1 VESKRPLTRSVL
13 DIRIAEVQSF
23 LDDAIS
29 RKAFEEC
36 SPLQHKLE
44 KLIRQREELPTIDE
58 MKEIVRL
65 AKQGVSDAASRRDFA
80 RAATAQ
86 AALDKAIAKLEDVMK
101 SEGLDIV
108 DEIVLNDRFQSR
120 ADLESAILEASK
132 KVDNAISKKAF
143 SKATKYQSEL
153 DELESLRKTLPS
165 VNEIESEL
173 NEVKAQ
179 MNDAIKDKNFK
190 NADCLQNDIDKLEAK
205 LEVERAKMKSISVA
219 EDADPCTQFINEN
232 GETVTFTSRFEL
244 EKEMNRFQFLV
255 HKSTSL
261 RKFKEAAKNQKF
273 LETLDKLKPLLPTE
287 QELRNDIA
295 KIRTEME
302 SAIQKK
308 DFDTAEKLDK
318 TVVSLEQKLAA
329 ERISIPQSFDALDT
343 ASVSIV
349 TAPPSVVKAP
359 IKAPLRNS
367 TNAGSSSASSV
378 NKLSSDLAHPF
389 AKSTPVS
396 KLRPKAPM
404 ISTSND
410 TVLSVVQMLASKR
423 GDAAIITNS
432 SGELAGII
440 TDTDVTR
447 RVVAKDLNASR
458 TSIADVMTP
467 NPSCVTMSDSAT
479 DALVLMVENRFRHLP
494 VTGASGSVVGVLDI
508 AKCLNDAISKL
519 EHSKDKG
526 SSAAEEALNAT
537 LGAAGGGAH
546 AAALRQLLGPLM
558 SQAFGGQTAP
568 TLRTVL
574 AGIPSTIV
582 SPSTSIQET
591 GHKMAEAR
599 KAALVVENGRLIGIF
614 GFKDMMTRAVA
625 KELPLEFTAVSTVM
639 TPNPES
645 VSPDT
650 TVLEALQ
657 IMHDN
662 KFLTLPVCE
671 SNGSV
676 IGVVD
681 VMDCV
686 YGSGGAEGWRSI
698 FAKAMDC
705 DDLTDLGSVCSN
717 RGGSVYGSI
726 RTSKSIIRKNDTPVS
741 KLRPKAPM
749 ISTSNDTV
757 LSVVQMLASKRG
769 DAAIITNSS
778 GELAGI
784 ITDTDVTRRVVAK
797 DLNASRTSI
806 ADVMTPNPSCVTMSD
821 SATDALVLMVENRFR
836 HLPVTG
842 ASGSVV
848 GVLDIAKCLNDAISK
863 LEHSKDKGSSA
874 AEEALNATLGAA
886 GGGAHA
892 AALRQLLGPL
902 MSQAF
907 GGQTAPT
914 LRTVLAGIPSTI
926 VSPST
931 SIQETGHKM
940 AEARKAALV
949 VENGRLIGI
958 FGFKDMMTRAVA
970 KELPLEFTAV
980 STVMTPNPES
990 VSPDTTVLEALQ
1002 IMHDNKFLT
1011 LPVCE
1016 SNGSVIGVVDVM
1028 DCVYGS
1034 GGAEGWRSIFAK
1046 AMDCDDLTDS
1056 ASVPSRQVKSAKSGS
1071 VSGSVARKKDDRP
1084 VSKLRP
1090 KKPILMSD
1098 SESVLSI
1105 AQVLAAKRGDAALIF
1120 NVNGGLAGIITDTD
1134 VTRRVVAKHLPARL
1148 TKVSDAMTANPTCV
1162 LMSDSAMEALCTMVD
1177 NRFRHLPVIDANGNI
1192 VGCLDIAKCLNDAIS
1207 KLERAQDK
1215 SGSAAQVAV
1224 KQMSFLPGTGGSN
1237 QAATLQALLGPLLA
1251 HVLGG
1256 KSSPTLRSVLAGRP
1270 SNIVSPN
1277 SSLQDVGF
1285 MMAEARKAA
1294 LVVESDKLVGIFGF
1308 KDMMTRAV
1316 AKELPLDST
1325 PVSAVMTP
1333 NPEYVSPEIT
1343 VLEALQIM
1351 HDNKFLTLPVCED
1364 DGRVIG
1370 LVDVMDCVHASGGAE
1385 GWKSLFASALDED
1398 DDSSVFTNDRS
1409 EVRPLGIPLQ
1419 VEIGKRPPSD
1429 DDISESLTL
1438 HNPIS
1443 AVESRAARSAVSADL
1458 VVYKVVDD
1466 VGQTYVI
1473 RAGTTI
1479 ESINK
1484 ALDGKIPNFDPSTA
1498 VFKYVDDE
1506 GDDVFI
1512 KSDECVEEAVSSSV
1526 QAGNK
1531 NVKLSIK
1538 SRKNPNK
1545 TFLVAGGAGFV
1556 AVVGVA
1562 LMILLKPKK

>member
-1 VESKRPLTRSVL
+1 MESKRPLTRSVL
-13 DIRIAEVQSF
+13 DIKIAEVQSL

-36 SPLQHKLE
+36 SPIQHKME

-65 AKQGVSDAASRRDFA
+65 AKQGVSDAAARRDFA

-86 AALDKAIAKLEDVMK
+86 AALDKAIKKLEDAMK

-108 DEIVLNDRFQSR
+108 DVSSVGIVVDDRFQSR
-120 ADLESAILEASK
+120 TDLEIAILKASK
-132 KVDNAISKKAF
+132 KVDDAISKKCF

-153 DELESLRKTLPS
+153 DEFESLRKMLPS

-173 NEVKAQ
+173 YEVKAQ
-179 MNDAIKDKNFK
+179 MNGAIKDKNFK
-190 NADCLQNDIDKLEAK
+190 KADCLQNDVDKLEAK
-205 LEVERAKMKSISVA
+205 LEVERAKMESNFEA
-219 EDADPCTQFINEN
+219 ENANPCTPQFINEN

-255 HKSTSL
+255 QKSTSL
-261 RKFKEAAKNQKF
+261 RKFKEAATNQRF
-273 LETLDKLKPLLPTE
+273 LDTLDELKPLLPTE
-287 QELRNDIA
+287 QELRNNLA

-302 SAIQKK
+302 LAIQKK

-318 TVVSLEQKLAA
+318 TVLSLEDKLEA
-329 ERISIPQSFDALDT
+329 ERMSIPQSFDALDNT
-343 ASVSIV
+343 SVSAK
-349 TAPPSVVKAP
+349 APPSVVKAP

-367 TNAGSSSASSV
+367 TNAGSSSTSSV
-378 NKLSSDLAHPF
+378 NKLSSCLAHPF

-404 ISTSND
+404 ISTSD
-410 TVLSVVQMLASKR
+410 GTVLSVVQMLASKR
-423 GDAAIITNS
+423 GDAAIIINS

-494 VTGASGSVVGVLDI
+494 VTDASGSVVGVLDI

-519 EHSKDKG
+519 EHSKDKC

-537 LGAAGGGAH
+537 FVAAGGGEH

-574 AGIPSTIV
+574 AGKPSTIV

-698 FAKAMDC
+698 FAKA
-705 DDLTDLGSVCSN
+705 
-717 RGGSVYGSI
+717 I
-726 RTSKSIIRKNDTPVS
+726 
-741 KLRPKAPM
+741 
-749 ISTSNDTV
+749 
-757 LSVVQMLASKRG
+757 
-769 DAAIITNSS
+769 
-778 GELAGI
+778 
-784 ITDTDVTRRVVAK
+784 
-797 DLNASRTSI
+797 
-806 ADVMTPNPSCVTMSD
+806 
-821 SATDALVLMVENRFR
+821 
-836 HLPVTG
+836 
-842 ASGSVV
+842 
-848 GVLDIAKCLNDAISK
+848 
-863 LEHSKDKGSSA
+863 
-874 AEEALNATLGAA
+874 
-886 GGGAHA
+886 
-892 AALRQLLGPL
+892 
-902 MSQAF
+902 
-907 GGQTAPT
+907 
-914 LRTVLAGIPSTI
+914 
-926 VSPST
+926 
-931 SIQETGHKM
+931 
-940 AEARKAALV
+940 
-949 VENGRLIGI
+949 
-958 FGFKDMMTRAVA
+958 
-970 KELPLEFTAV
+970 
-980 STVMTPNPES
+980 
-990 VSPDTTVLEALQ
+990 
-1002 IMHDNKFLT
+1002 
-1011 LPVCE
+1011 
-1016 SNGSVIGVVDVM
+1016 
-1028 DCVYGS
+1028 
-1034 GGAEGWRSIFAK
+1034 
-1046 AMDCDDLTDS
+1046 DCDDLTDS

-1105 AQVLAAKRGDAALIF
+1105 AQALAAKRGDAALIF

-1134 VTRRVVAKHLPARL
+1134 VTRRVVAKHLPPRL

-1224 KQMSFLPGTGGSN
+1224 KQISFN
-1237 QAATLQALLGPLLA
+1237 QATTLQALLGPILA

-1256 KSSPTLRSVLAGRP
+1256 KSFPTLRSVLAGRS

-1294 LVVESDKLVGIFGF
+1294 LVVESDKLVGVFGF

-1333 NPEYVSPEIT
+1333 NPEYVSPETT

-1443 AVESRAARSAVSADL
+1443 AVESRAARSAVSANL
-1458 VVYKVVDD
+1458 VVYKIVDD

-1484 ALDGKIPNFDPSTA
+1484 ALDGKISNFDPSRT

-1506 GDDVFI
+1506 GDEVFI

-1526 QAGNK
+1526 QMGNK

-1538 SRKNPNK
+1538 SRKNTNK
-1545 TFLVAGGAGFV
+1545 TFMVAGGAGFV
-1556 AVVGVA
+1556 ALVGVA
-1562 LMILLKPKK
+1562 LIVLRKPKK

>member
-625 KELPLEFTAVSTVM
+625 KELPLE
-639 TPNPES
+639 
-645 VSPDT
+645 
-650 TVLEALQ
+650 
-657 IMHDN
+657 I
-662 KFLTLPVCE
+662 
-671 SNGSV
+671 
-676 IGVVD
+676 
-681 VMDCV
+681 
-686 YGSGGAEGWRSI
+686 
-698 FAKAMDC
+698 
-705 DDLTDLGSVCSN
+705 
-717 RGGSVYGSI
+717 
-726 RTSKSIIRKNDTPVS
+726 
-741 KLRPKAPM
+741 
-749 ISTSNDTV
+749 
-757 LSVVQMLASKRG
+757 
-769 DAAIITNSS
+769 
-778 GELAGI
+778 
-784 ITDTDVTRRVVAK
+784 
-797 DLNASRTSI
+797 
-806 ADVMTPNPSCVTMSD
+806 
-821 SATDALVLMVENRFR
+821 
-836 HLPVTG
+836 
-842 ASGSVV
+842 
-848 GVLDIAKCLNDAISK
+848 
-863 LEHSKDKGSSA
+863 
-874 AEEALNATLGAA
+874 
-886 GGGAHA
+886 
-892 AALRQLLGPL
+892 
-902 MSQAF
+902 
-907 GGQTAPT
+907 
-914 LRTVLAGIPSTI
+914 
-926 VSPST
+926 
-931 SIQETGHKM
+931 
-940 AEARKAALV
+940 
-949 VENGRLIGI
+949 
-958 FGFKDMMTRAVA
+958 
-970 KELPLEFTAV
+970 TAV